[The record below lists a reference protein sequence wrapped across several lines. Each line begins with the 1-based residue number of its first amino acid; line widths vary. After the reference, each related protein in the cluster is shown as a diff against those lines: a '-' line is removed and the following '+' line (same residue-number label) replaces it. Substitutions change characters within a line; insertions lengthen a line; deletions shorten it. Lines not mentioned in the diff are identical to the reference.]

1 MVPPRA
7 LALKSPAGSHPTGYT
22 TRCGQP
28 SRSPLEGSG
37 GRKRLL
43 RVWRERCGQ
52 GLEGGGAEPRPRTGG
67 ACSESPGERELP
79 PLPGSGETQWEH
91 VTTPEHLANGAGR
104 GGGGGVRGSGVPGA
118 RAAKQ
123 AQKQFRRGPC
133 IRKTV
138 SVITLITFFPMTDT
152 TVLRSPTRCAQKA
165 REERRER
172 LPAAARR
179 RGGHGRRRVPP
190 SRAVFLSRRFQEQR
204 PLRASAPCEV
214 PPPAPRAVQWECS
227 HRAGVVRPPVG
238 ARVQTPPAPGA
249 GWEAVR
255 TTL

>member
-1 MVPPRA
+1 MVPPPRA

-104 GGGGGVRGSGVPGA
+104 GGGRRSQGI
-118 RAAKQ
+118 
-123 AQKQFRRGPC
+123 RGPRSPGC
-133 IRKTV
+133 KAGSETV
-138 SVITLITFFPMTDT
+138 SSRTLHSQDGFRHHTHHVFSDDRHNRPPVTNTMRTEST
-152 TVLRSPTRCAQKA
+152 GGAQGAPA
-165 REERRER
+165 RGG
-172 LPAAARR
+172 AAARR
-179 RGGHGRRRVPP
+179 PRQTACSAVPGRLPLT
-190 SRAVFLSRRFQEQR
+190 ALSGAETAAGLR
-204 PLRASAPCEV
+204 PV
-214 PPPAPRAVQWECS
+214 
-227 HRAGVVRPPVG
+227 
-238 ARVQTPPAPGA
+238 
-249 GWEAVR
+249 
-255 TTL
+255 